1 MKCVKCNS
9 SNLEIIKS
17 GPHNKLVC
25 KDCLKFQLFLSKG
38 DANIFNKLKKEE
50 IKPKMTKASEK
61 LFGKFTELSYKIKNT
76 SGIVQNDM
84 EISEE
89 DKENFLK
96 SMLNIRIDLD
106 TLEQEVAK
114 HVGIEINKYDKLM
127 ENLLINTNALNE
139 EPPPW
144 N

>member
-1 MKCVKCNS
+1 MKM
-9 SNLEIIKS
+9 IK
-17 GPHNKLVC
+17 
-25 KDCLKFQLFLSKG
+25 
-38 DANIFNKLKKEE
+38 ANEE
-50 IKPKMTKASEK
+50 

-106 TLEQEVAK
+106 TLEQDVAK

-127 ENLLINTNALNE
+127 ENLLENTNALNE
-139 EPPPW
+139 ESPPPW
-144 N
+144 K